1 MMTPGLWG
9 TGTAVCWGTADFV
22 ARFSG
27 RAVGHHSSL
36 LGMLGVGS
44 ILLTGWMLIEQPAV
58 TWTFDA
64 ILLVILA
71 GVSLMAATLWLYQGV
86 ARGPISI
93 VEPIVCSYPILT
105 VLLTV
110 IDGHVPTLIQ
120 SLFMAITM
128 AGVIV
133 VARSTGSH
141 IDGGHDAKLLRGTIL
156 ISIVSAIAFGVG
168 VYLSQRALPMLGDLP
183 TLWSSRLVSL
193 ASLIVLMLLAKERP
207 ALPLKWWP
215 ALASQ
220 GLLDTVGY
228 AALYQAAY
236 GEGSGIAAVAASSY
250 GALSTLLAWIILR
263 ERINAV
269 QWLGIALVFAGVAGL
284 SAG

>member
-1 MMTPGLWG
+1 MTPGLWG
-9 TGTAVCWGTADFV
+9 SGTAICWGTADFV

-44 ILLTGWMLIEQPAV
+44 VILTGWMLVEQPTV
-58 TWTFDA
+58 TWTFEA
-64 ILLVILA
+64 ILLVVLA
-71 GVSLMAATLWLYQGV
+71 GISLMAATLWLYQGV

-110 IDGHVPTLIQ
+110 IDGHVPTLGQ
-120 SLFMAITM
+120 FFFMAVTM

-133 VARSTGSH
+133 VARATGSH
-141 IDGGHDAKLLRGTIL
+141 IEGGHDPHLLRGTIL
-156 ISIVSAIAFGVG
+156 ISLASAVAFGVG
-168 VYLSQRALPMLGDLP
+168 VYLSQRALPLVGDLP
-183 TLWSSRLVSL
+183 ALWASRLVSL
-193 ASLIVLMLLAKERP
+193 ASLILLMLWARERP

-220 GLLDTVGY
+220 GLLDTMGY

-236 GEGSGIAAVAASSY
+236 GEGSGVAAVVASSY

-263 ERINAV
+263 ERVNRA
-269 QWLGIALVFAGVAGL
+269 QWLGIGLVFAGVAGL

>member
-1 MMTPGLWG
+1 MTPGLWG
-9 TGTAVCWGTADFV
+9 AGTAVCWGTADFV

-36 LGMLGVGS
+36 LGMLSVGAL
-44 ILLTGWMLIEQPAV
+44 LLTAWMFIEQPAV
-58 TWTFDA
+58 TWSWEA
-64 ILLVILA
+64 ILLVVCA
-71 GVSLMAATLWLYQGV
+71 GVALMAATLWLYQGV

-110 IDGHVPTLIQ
+110 IDGHTPSTIQ
-120 SLFMAITM
+120 FLFMAITM
-128 AGVIV
+128 AGVLL

-141 IDGGHDAKLLRGTIL
+141 IDAGHDRALLRGTIL
-156 ISIVSAIAFGVG
+156 ISILSAIAFGVG
-168 VYLSQRALPMLGDLP
+168 VYLSQRALPLVGDLP
-183 TLWSSRLVSL
+183 TLWSSRIVSL
-193 ASLIVLMLLAKERP
+193 ASLIILMLVMRERP
-207 ALPLKWWP
+207 ALPARWWG

-220 GLLDTVGY
+220 GLLDTAGY

-236 GEGSGIAAVAASSY
+236 GEGSGIAAVVASSY

-263 ERINAV
+263 ERVNRA
-269 QWLGIALVFAGVAGL
+269 QWAGIALVFGGVAGL
-284 SAG
+284 SAS

>member
-1 MMTPGLWG
+1 VGAVLI
-9 TGTAVCWGTADFV
+9 TAWMFV
-22 ARFSG
+22 
-27 RAVGHHSSL
+27 
-36 LGMLGVGS
+36 
-44 ILLTGWMLIEQPAV
+44 EQPAV
-58 TWTFDA
+58 TWSLEA
-64 ILLVILA
+64 VLLVLSA

-110 IDGHVPTLIQ
+110 IDGHIPTLIQ
-120 SLFMAITM
+120 FLFMAITM
-128 AGVIV
+128 AGVII

-141 IDGGHDAKLLRGTIL
+141 IDGGHDAGLLRGTIL
-156 ISIVSAIAFGVG
+156 ISIASAIAFGVG

-193 ASLIVLMLLAKERP
+193 AALIVLMLAARERP
-207 ALPLKWWP
+207 ALPMKWWP

-220 GLLDTVGY
+220 GLLDTGGY

-236 GEGSGIAAVAASSY
+236 GEGSGIAAVVASSY

-263 ERINAV
+263 ERVNAV
-269 QWLGIALVFAGVAGL
+269 QWGGIALVFGGVAGL
-284 SAG
+284 SVG

>member
-1 MMTPGLWG
+1 MTPGLWG
-9 TGTAVCWGTADFV
+9 TGTALCWGTADFV

-36 LGMLGVGS
+36 LGMLSVGAV
-44 ILLTGWMLIEQPAV
+44 LLTAWMFIEQPAV
-58 TWTFDA
+58 TWSWEA
-64 ILLVILA
+64 VLLVLFA

-110 IDGHVPTLIQ
+110 IDGHIPTLIQ
-120 SLFMAITM
+120 FLFMAITM
-128 AGVIV
+128 SGVII

-141 IDGGHDAKLLRGTIL
+141 IDGGHDAGLLRGTIL

-168 VYLSQRALPMLGDLP
+168 VYLSQRALPMLSDLP

-193 ASLIVLMLLAKERP
+193 AALIILMLAARERP
-207 ALPLKWWP
+207 ALPMRWWP

-220 GLLDTVGY
+220 GLLDTGGY

-236 GEGSGIAAVAASSY
+236 GEGSGIAAVVASSY
-250 GALSTLLAWIILR
+250 GALSTLLAWIVLR
-263 ERINAV
+263 ERVHAV
-269 QWLGIALVFAGVAGL
+269 QWAGIALVFGGVAGL
-284 SAG
+284 SVG

>member
-1 MMTPGLWG
+1 MTPGLWG
-9 TGTAVCWGTADFV
+9 AGTALCWGTADFV

-36 LGMLGVGS
+36 LGMLSVGAV
-44 ILLTGWMLIEQPAV
+44 LLTGWMFLEQPVV
-58 TWTFDA
+58 TWSIEA
-64 ILLVILA
+64 IVLVFCA

-120 SLFMAITM
+120 FLFMGITM
-128 AGVIV
+128 AGVII

-141 IDGGHDAKLLRGTIL
+141 IGSGHDPHLLRGTIL
-156 ISIVSAIAFGVG
+156 LSIISAIGFGVG
-168 VYLSQRALPMLGDLP
+168 VYFSQRTLPMLGDLP

-193 ASLIVLMLLAKERP
+193 ASLIILMLAARERP
-207 ALPLKWWP
+207 ALPLRWWP

-220 GLLDTVGY
+220 GLLDTGGY

-236 GEGSGIAAVAASSY
+236 GEGSGVAAVVASSY
-250 GALSTLLAWIILR
+250 GALSTLLAWIVLR
-263 ERINAV
+263 ERVNAV
-269 QWLGIALVFAGVAGL
+269 QWAGIGLVFGGVAGL
-284 SAG
+284 SVG

>member
-1 MMTPGLWG
+1 MTPGLWG
-9 TGTAVCWGTADFV
+9 TGTSLCWGTADFV

-36 LGMLGVGS
+36 LGMLSVGS
-44 ILLTGWMLIEQPAV
+44 VLLTGWMLIEQPTV
-58 TWTFDA
+58 PWSFEA
-64 ILLVILA
+64 ILLVLCA
-71 GVSLMAATLWLYQGV
+71 GISLMAATLWLYQGV

-110 IDGHVPTLIQ
+110 IDGHVPTLLQ
-120 SLFMAITM
+120 FLFMGITM

-133 VARSTGSH
+133 VAHSTGSH
-141 IDGGHDAKLLRGTIL
+141 IDGGHDRRLLRGTIV
-156 ISIVSAIAFGVG
+156 ISIMSAIAFGIG
-168 VYLSQRALPMLGDLP
+168 VYLSQRALPLLGDLP

-193 ASLIVLMLLAKERP
+193 ASLIILMLLARERP
-207 ALPLKWWP
+207 ALPAKWWP

-236 GEGSGIAAVAASSY
+236 GEGSGVAAVTASSY

-263 ERINAV
+263 ERVNAA
-269 QWLGIALVFAGVAGL
+269 QWGGIALVFGGVAGL
-284 SAG
+284 SVS

>member
-1 MMTPGLWG
+1 MTPGLWG
-9 TGTAVCWGTADFV
+9 TGTSLCWGSADFV

-36 LGMLGVGS
+36 LGMLSVGS
-44 ILLTGWMLIEQPAV
+44 VLLTGWMLIEQPMV
-58 TWTFDA
+58 TWSFEA
-64 ILLVILA
+64 ILLVLCA
-71 GVSLMAATLWLYQGV
+71 GISLMAATLWLYQGV

-110 IDGHVPTLIQ
+110 IDGHVPTRLQ
-120 SLFMAITM
+120 FLFMGITM

-141 IDGGHDAKLLRGTIL
+141 IDGGHDRKLLRGTIV
-156 ISIVSAIAFGVG
+156 ISILSAIAFGVG
-168 VYLSQRALPMLGDLP
+168 VYLSQRALPLLGDLP

-193 ASLIVLMLLAKERP
+193 ASLIILMLLARERP
-207 ALPLKWWP
+207 ALPAKWWP

-236 GEGSGIAAVAASSY
+236 GEGSGVAAVTASSY
-250 GALSTLLAWIILR
+250 GVLSTLLAWIILR
-263 ERINAV
+263 ERVNAA
-269 QWLGIALVFAGVAGL
+269 QWGGIALVFGGVAGL
-284 SAG
+284 SAS

>member
-1 MMTPGLWG
+1 
-9 TGTAVCWGTADFV
+9 
-22 ARFSG
+22 
-27 RAVGHHSSL
+27 
-36 LGMLGVGS
+36 
-44 ILLTGWMLIEQPAV
+44 
-58 TWTFDA
+58 
-64 ILLVILA
+64 
-71 GVSLMAATLWLYQGV
+71 MAATLWLYQGV

-110 IDGHVPTLIQ
+110 IDGHVPTFIQ
-120 SLFMAITM
+120 FVFMAITM

-141 IDGGHDAKLLRGTIL
+141 IDGGHDAKVMRGTIL
-156 ISIVSAIAFGVG
+156 ISILSAIAFGVG
-168 VYLSQRALPMLGDLP
+168 VYLSQRALPLLGDLP

-263 ERINAV
+263 ERVNAV

>member
-1 MMTPGLWG
+1 MTPGLWG
-9 TGTAVCWGTADFV
+9 TGTSLCWGTADFV

-44 ILLTGWMLIEQPAV
+44 VLLTGWMLIEQPAL
-58 TWTFDA
+58 TWTFEA

-71 GVSLMAATLWLYQGV
+71 GISLMAATLWLYQGV

-110 IDGHVPTLIQ
+110 IDGHVP
-120 SLFMAITM
+120 SAGHFLFMAITM

-133 VARSTGSH
+133 VARATGSH
-141 IDGGHDAKLLRGTIL
+141 IEGGHDPHLLRGTIF
-156 ISIVSAIAFGVG
+156 ISLLSALAFGIG
-168 VYLSQRALPMLGDLP
+168 VYLSQRALPLLGDLP
-183 TLWSSRLVSL
+183 VLWSSRLVSL
-193 ASLIVLMLLAKERP
+193 ASLLILMLLARERP
-207 ALPLKWWP
+207 ALPVKWWP
-215 ALASQ
+215 ALTSQ
-220 GLLDTVGY
+220 GLLDTAGY

-236 GEGSGIAAVAASSY
+236 GEGSGVAAVVASSY

-263 ERINAV
+263 ERVNAM
-269 QWLGIALVFAGVAGL
+269 QWIGIALVFAGVAGL

>member
-1 MMTPGLWG
+1 MTPGLWG
-9 TGTAVCWGTADFV
+9 TGTALCWGTADFV

-36 LGMLGVGS
+36 LGMLSVGAV
-44 ILLTGWMLIEQPAV
+44 LLTGWMYVEQPAV
-58 TWTFDA
+58 TWSWEA
-64 ILLVILA
+64 ILLVIFA
-71 GVSLMAATLWLYQGV
+71 GVSLMAATLWLYQAV

-110 IDGHVPTLIQ
+110 IDGHIPTLIQ
-120 SLFMAITM
+120 FLFMAITM
-128 AGVIV
+128 AGVII

-141 IDGGHDAKLLRGTIL
+141 IDGGHDAGLLRGTIL
-156 ISIVSAIAFGVG
+156 ISIASAIAFGVG

-193 ASLIVLMLLAKERP
+193 AALIILMLAARERP
-207 ALPLKWWP
+207 ALPMRWWP

-220 GLLDTVGY
+220 GLLDTGGY
-228 AALYQAAY
+228 VALYQAAY
-236 GEGSGIAAVAASSY
+236 GEGSGVAAVVASSY
-250 GALSTLLAWIILR
+250 GALSTLLAWIVLR
-263 ERINAV
+263 ERVNAA
-269 QWLGIALVFAGVAGL
+269 QWAGITLVFGGVAAL
-284 SAG
+284 SVG